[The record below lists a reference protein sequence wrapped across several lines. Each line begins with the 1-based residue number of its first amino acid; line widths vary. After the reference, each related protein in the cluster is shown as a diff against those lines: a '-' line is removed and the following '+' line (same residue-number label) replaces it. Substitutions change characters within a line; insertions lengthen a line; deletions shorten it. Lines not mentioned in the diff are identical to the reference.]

1 VRLLTIMQLGGV
13 AFIVLGLLLILF
25 YSSLEFI
32 GPLYLVFGGLLVFGG
47 AYWIL
52 RVRSAERKVKARE
65 VLKRQRSTMYTVALA
80 ALALVTVALAT
91 SVVALAQT
99 TDVTQYC
106 LTMYRR
112 VVFIQYFIIGLLLI
126 AGLLSFAPIIFS
138 RTILGPILQELQYI
152 AGAMFIILV
161 FLALLLFPLDP
172 MFVTEQNGT
181 ELTCEINIMQ
191 LKQDGPPLLRLI
203 LRFFSPPES
212 LPD

>member
-1 VRLLTIMQLGGV
+1 MRLLTIMQLGGV

-80 ALALVTVALAT
+80 ALVTVALAT

-99 TDVTQYC
+99 TTADATQYC

-126 AGLLSFAPIIFS
+126 AGLLSFAPIIFG

-172 MFVTEQNGT
+172 MFVTEQRGT
-181 ELTCEINIMQ
+181 ELTCKISFIKLQQE
-191 LKQDGPPLLRLI
+191 GPPLLRLI

>member
-1 VRLLTIMQLGGV
+1 MRLLTIMQLGGV

-80 ALALVTVALAT
+80 ALVTVALAT

-99 TDVTQYC
+99 TEVTQYC
-106 LTMYRR
+106 LTM
-112 VVFIQYFIIGLLLI
+112 
-126 AGLLSFAPIIFS
+126 
-138 RTILGPILQELQYI
+138 
-152 AGAMFIILV
+152 
-161 FLALLLFPLDP
+161 
-172 MFVTEQNGT
+172 
-181 ELTCEINIMQ
+181 
-191 LKQDGPPLLRLI
+191 
-203 LRFFSPPES
+203 
-212 LPD
+212 

>member
-1 VRLLTIMQLGGV
+1 VWLLTLMQLGGV
-13 AFIVLGLLLILF
+13 AIIVLGLLLILF

-32 GPLYLVFGGLLVFGG
+32 GPIYLVFGGLLVFGG

-65 VLKRQRSTMYTVALA
+65 VLKRQRSTMYTAALA
-80 ALALVTVALAT
+80 ALVTVALTT

-99 TDVTQYC
+99 TMTEVVQYC

-112 VVFIQYFIIGLLLI
+112 VMFMQYFIIGLLLI
-126 AGLLSFAPIIFS
+126 AGLLSFAPIIFG

-161 FLALLLFPLDP
+161 FVALLLFPLDP
-172 MFVTEQNGT
+172 MFTGIEQGT
-181 ELTCEINIMQ
+181 CKINFEN
-191 LKQDGPPLLRLI
+191 LKNNGPPLLKLI
-203 LRFFSPPES
+203 LNFFSPPQNPPS
-212 LPD
+212 

>member
-1 VRLLTIMQLGGV
+1 MWLLTLMQLGGV
-13 AFIVLGLLLILF
+13 AIIVLGLLLILF

-32 GPLYLVFGGLLVFGG
+32 GPLYLVFGGILVFGG

-65 VLKRQRSTMYTVALA
+65 VLKRQRTTMYTVALA
-80 ALALVTVALAT
+80 TFVTVALTT

-99 TDVTQYC
+99 TTLTEVVQYC

-112 VVFIQYFIIGLLLI
+112 VMFMQYFIIGLLLI
-126 AGLLSFAPIIFS
+126 AGLLSFAPIIFG

-161 FLALLLFPLDP
+161 FIALLLFPLDP
-172 MFVTEQNGT
+172 MFTGIEQGT
-181 ELTCEINIMQ
+181 CKINIMN
-191 LKQDGPPLLRLI
+191 LKDHGPPLLKLI
-203 LRFFSPPES
+203 LRFFSPPQDM
-212 LPD
+212 PT

>member
-1 VRLLTIMQLGGV
+1 MLTIMQLGGV

-80 ALALVTVALAT
+80 ALVTVALAT

-99 TDVTQYC
+99 TEVTQYC

-112 VVFIQYFIIGLLLI
+112 VMFMQYFIVGLLLI
-126 AGLLSFAPIIFS
+126 AGLLSFAPIIFG

-161 FLALLLFPLDP
+161 FVALLLFPLDP
-172 MFVTEQNGT
+172 MFVFEQSGT
-181 ELTCEINIMQ
+181 RGELTCKINIMN
-191 LKQDGPPLLRLI
+191 LRDNGPPLLRLI
-203 LRFFSPPES
+203 LRFFSPPPS
-212 LPD
+212 MPD